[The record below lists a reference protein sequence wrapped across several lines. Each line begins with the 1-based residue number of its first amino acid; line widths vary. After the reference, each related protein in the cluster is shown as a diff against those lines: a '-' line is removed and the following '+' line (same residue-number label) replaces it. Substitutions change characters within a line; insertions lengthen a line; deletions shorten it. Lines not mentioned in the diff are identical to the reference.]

1 MKPSNFSETLAK
13 WLLPRSHRAQVLGDL
28 EERGFQWRDLASTIP
43 SAWIAHL
50 RREWIAPVPNLGGAS
65 DEIIRLRTEQLQS
78 GRNFGLVVA
87 LGALSGSAMRF
98 IFPDLHG
105 LIVIV
110 PGMAVALVMR
120 LFGFP
125 SQDYPSPLP
134 QLRSPLK
141 EYRAAL
147 HRKSLN
153 SVGPFLFLLVVQHVL
168 RGPNA
173 VWWLPLI
180 APCIMVAVLGMLY
193 RNSRIQ
199 REIQN
204 LVASTKAEGTL

>member
-1 MKPSNFSETLAK
+1 MKPSNFSEILAK

-28 EERGFQWRDLASTIP
+28 EERGFKWRDLASVIP

-50 RREWIAPVPNLGGAS
+50 RREWIAPVPNLGAAS
-65 DEIIRLRTEQLQS
+65 DETIRLRTEQLQS
-78 GRNFGLVVA
+78 GRNFGLLMVFC
-87 LGALSGSAMRF
+87 ALSGSAMQF

-105 LIVIV
+105 LIVIA
-110 PGMAVALVMR
+110 PGVVVALVMR

-125 SQDYPSPLP
+125 HQDNPSLLP

-147 HRKSLN
+147 HLKSLN

-173 VWWLPLI
+173 VWWLPFI
-180 APCIMVAVLGMLY
+180 APCIVAAVPPMLY
-193 RNSRIQ
+193 RQSRIR

-204 LVASTKAEGTL
+204 LAASTKIEGML